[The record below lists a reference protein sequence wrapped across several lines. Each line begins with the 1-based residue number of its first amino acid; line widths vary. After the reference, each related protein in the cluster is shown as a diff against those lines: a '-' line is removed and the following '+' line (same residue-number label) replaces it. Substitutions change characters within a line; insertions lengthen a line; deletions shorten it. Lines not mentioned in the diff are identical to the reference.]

1 MPPFYKIHMYKS
13 SNNPPNAPPS
23 LHNFCTLHVRQH
35 NRLDPLSTQ
44 HWQSCKRQH
53 CQHEHLTAYHD
64 TAKLHPNHE
73 HTKPPKPKPEWYH
86 AIRQW
91 ISDVQHQ
98 TQLRYAW
105 ANTMSHCYL
114 AIWLSTCRRARCHLA
129 WNCASTKNQCAMQ
142 SAVLKNITAKSIH
155 NANVACLG
163 LTSNNLNQLATD
175 ARNCFVTS
183 TKTDSLSRRLRNLTA
198 HSQTHQTK
206 RSDSLDEH
214 SSALLPLTLWP
225 SKCACQWD
233 PDSTETSGLY
243 KLLLGQM
250 TLSGFH
256 IGLIHVRCIHFR
268 CENVRTASP

>member
-13 SNNPPNAPPS
+13 SNKPSNAPPS

-73 HTKPPKPKPEWYH
+73 HTKPPKPKPEWSH

-105 ANTMSHCYL
+105 ANTMSHCSL
-114 AIWLSTCRRARCHLA
+114 AIWLSTCRHARCHLA
-129 WNCASTKNQCAMQ
+129 WNFRSKESMCDAVCCPKN
-142 SAVLKNITAKSIH
+142 VTAKSIH
-155 NANVACLG
+155 NANVA
-163 LTSNNLNQLATD
+163 
-175 ARNCFVTS
+175 F
-183 TKTDSLSRRLRNLTA
+183 
-198 HSQTHQTK
+198 
-206 RSDSLDEH
+206 
-214 SSALLPLTLWP
+214 
-225 SKCACQWD
+225 
-233 PDSTETSGLY
+233 
-243 KLLLGQM
+243 
-250 TLSGFH
+250 
-256 IGLIHVRCIHFR
+256 
-268 CENVRTASP
+268 